1 MHWPREVGK
10 IDAGGWFLP
19 LPVTEDVYAG
29 QLGLGLWPFF
39 GANCASRFI
48 CSTCSGVLCSPII
61 SRRDVA
67 APAHASAEAISGTL
81 KIIQTSTTAAISS
94 NNEIGRMLSNMNV
107 PLFNELDIGEALRML
122 AQTA

>member
-1 MHWPREVGK
+1 
-10 IDAGGWFLP
+10 
-19 LPVTEDVYAG
+19 VTEDVYAG

-39 GANCASRFI
+39 GANCASRFV

-61 SRRDVA
+61 RRSDVA

-107 PLFNELDIGEALRML
+107 PLFNELDIANALGERLPR
-122 AQTA
+122 